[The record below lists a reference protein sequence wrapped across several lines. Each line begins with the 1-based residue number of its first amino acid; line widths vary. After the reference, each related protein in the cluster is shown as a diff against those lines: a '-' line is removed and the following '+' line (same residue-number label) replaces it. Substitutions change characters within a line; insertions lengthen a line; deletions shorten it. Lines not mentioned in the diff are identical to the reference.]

1 MEVFDLRS
9 ISSVA
14 PLVDLTAGIFAV
26 LVAVLVAHSIL
37 IPKLNSRSALA
48 FVAISLLC
56 LLAVVTTLAVS
67 PSRIYLAGLGYVVV
81 FLFLAGVAS
90 HSSPNKPQ
98 IRRRAAA
105 GSAFIFLSVAVAWWL
120 AFAPR

>member
-14 PLVDLTAGIFAV
+14 PMVDLTAGIFAM
-26 LVAVLVAHSIL
+26 LVAVLVAHAIF
-37 IPKLNSRSALA
+37 IPKLNPRSAVA

-56 LLAVVTTLAVS
+56 LLAVVATLAVS
-67 PSRIYLAGLGYVVV
+67 PGRIYLASLIYVVA
-81 FLFLAGVAS
+81 FLFLGGIAS
-90 HSSPNKPQ
+90 RSSLNKPQ
-98 IRRRAAA
+98 LRRRAAA
-105 GSAFIFLSVAVAWWL
+105 GSVLMFLSVVFAWWL